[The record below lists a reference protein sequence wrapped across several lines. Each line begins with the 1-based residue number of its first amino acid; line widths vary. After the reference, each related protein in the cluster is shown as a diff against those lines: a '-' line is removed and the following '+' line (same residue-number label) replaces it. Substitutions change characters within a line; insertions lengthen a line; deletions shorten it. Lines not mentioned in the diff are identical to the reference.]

1 MPELLELQTALER
14 GDWDNLAYAR
24 FPMVN
29 FTLIEGLRDLKKLEY
44 ELTHALPF
52 SAFELQQVSL
62 IDYLTYNGE
71 IQSHKLLFDY
81 LSYVDTILKL
91 IPDEAL
97 PHLEAGYERIKADLT
112 YSIHCLNSRFSQ

>member
-1 MPELLELQTALER
+1 
-14 GDWDNLAYAR
+14 
-24 FPMVN
+24 MVN
-29 FTLIEGLRDLKKLEY
+29 FTLIEGLRDLKKLEF